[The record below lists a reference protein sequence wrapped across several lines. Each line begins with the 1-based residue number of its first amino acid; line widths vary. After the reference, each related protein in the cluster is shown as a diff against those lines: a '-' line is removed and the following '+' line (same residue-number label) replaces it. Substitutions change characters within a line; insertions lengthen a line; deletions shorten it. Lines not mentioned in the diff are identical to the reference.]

1 VEDLPINEHVSDD
14 ASNNGRKKK
23 KAGIG
28 IPLQLEVI
36 IHDSVIDNKEKMEL
50 NSTGKIMEFNKSVL
64 EFATYSEGHTE
75 EVRYFNF
82 SYSTCCTY
90 IIIFSIQISMRK
102 IHIILLTLWTFRFQ
116 LCSSDGSYTRKWL
129 KKKNFSIRNK
139 VLGKRS
145 AIFSVITPSQKAVK
159 LLDTP
164 EKLIDYFEKQ
174 VGAKKVDRRNRLEV
188 RFAIGTCNSSD
199 EIDAKYI
206 TTCPSSVWDETYVF
220 DMPRLLLSNEEQ
232 SNESKDH
239 TDHVEKSIK
248 T

>member
-1 VEDLPINEHVSDD
+1 MLHLHYYIFDSNKYEEDSYYTVDPLDLQIPVMQFRWELYKEMVEN
-14 ASNNGRKKK
+14 KK
-23 KAGIG
+23 
-28 IPLQLEVI
+28 
-36 IHDSVIDNKEKMEL
+36 
-50 NSTGKIMEFNKSVL
+50 
-64 EFATYSEGHTE
+64 
-75 EVRYFNF
+75 
-82 SYSTCCTY
+82 
-90 IIIFSIQISMRK
+90 
-102 IHIILLTLWTFRFQ
+102 
-116 LCSSDGSYTRKWL
+116 
-129 KKKNFSIRNK
+129 FSIRNK

-145 AIFSVITPSQKAVK
+145 ANFSVITPSQKAVK

-206 TTCPSSVWDETYVF
+206 TTCPSSVWDETDVF

-239 TDHVEKSIK
+239 TDHVEKAIK